1 MFYTEGSLELR
12 DVRLRIAKY
21 TLPRAQLR
29 LDAER
34 KQIADGSFLCE
45 IENIANQIGPY
56 VVQES

>member
-21 TLPRAQLR
+21 SLPRAQIR

-34 KQIADGSFLCE
+34 KQIADGGFLSE
-45 IENIANQIGPY
+45 IENIAN
-56 VVQES
+56 